1 MQSFQRLF
9 SFFSS
14 VRGSIGRNCSLTR
27 ISLRISP
34 ISDKSSRTPVFRN
47 FQKIDQPPFSPRI
60 VAAAA
65 LLLTAAPVLAGHYE
79 LVKDKEMELCKL
91 YQRNIEKSATVHEN
105 ARCDRPVDPSFAKQ
119 FGKPVW
125 ARINGKENIDLLV
138 KANDY
143 IDPIYDE
150 HREMLERKGLLEEE
164 MRSRRQGIE
173 DLLITGQLIP
183 ELTQAD
189 LDNDGTLD
197 PLLRWNQ
204 CGSAHALSGLP
215 IIAFK
220 PGLTEVDTVM
230 MRPLKQNDDAGV
242 TIWLFPG
249 VNYDLFQYRGKT
261 YFDVW
266 QRAMEEDADRR
277 PILRVLRDDRG
288 KITEWCQYR
297 FNENRASQNN

>member
-1 MQSFQRLF
+1 MYSA
-9 SFFSS
+9 
-14 VRGSIGRNCSLTR
+14 N
-27 ISLRISP
+27 
-34 ISDKSSRTPVFRN
+34 SRFN
-47 FQKIDQPPFSPRI
+47 AI
-60 VAAAA
+60 VAAVA
-65 LLLTAAPVLAGHYE
+65 LLLTAAPVLAGQYE
-79 LVKDKEMELCKL
+79 LVKGKGVEICKL
-91 YQRNIEKSATVHEN
+91 YQRNIDKTATVHEN
-105 ARCDRPVDPSFAKQ
+105 ARCDRPIDPSFAKQ
-119 FGKPVW
+119 FGKPAW
-125 ARINGKENIDLLV
+125 QRINGKENMSLLV

-143 IDPIYDE
+143 FDPIYDE
-150 HREMLERKGLLEEE
+150 HREMLEREGLIEGE

-173 DLLITGQLIP
+173 DKLVTGQLIP

-197 PLLRWNQ
+197 PVLRWNQ

-230 MRPLKQNDDAGV
+230 MRPLKHNEDASV
-242 TIWLFPG
+242 VVWLFPG
-249 VNYDLFQYRGKT
+249 ANYDLFQYRGKT

-266 QRAMEEDADRR
+266 QRAMEEDEDRR

-297 FNENRASQNN
+297 FNENRASQEN